1 MCLIRGIQKMYS
13 VFIVDDEIIVREGLR
28 DRIDWKNNNFVFA
41 GEAGDGEVA
50 LEKMKLCRPDILITD
65 IKMPFMDG
73 LELSTEIKKVEP
85 GIKIIILSGHDEFE
99 YAKKAIS
106 IGVEEYL
113 LKPFTSEELL
123 ESVKKIAS
131 KLDEEKK
138 NDKLRVLRGGSAVSA
153 SADGS
158 VIHLAEQ
165 GLSEQASSADFSPA
179 VQIVR
184 GVIEKR
190 YAESDFGLTDAA
202 AEVSLTPNHLSALF
216 SQECGVT
223 FIEYLTSVRIEKARQ
238 MLASTEKRS
247 IDICYDVGFNDP
259 HYFSFAFKKATGLS
273 PREWRNSQKM

>member
-1 MCLIRGIQKMYS
+1 MYS